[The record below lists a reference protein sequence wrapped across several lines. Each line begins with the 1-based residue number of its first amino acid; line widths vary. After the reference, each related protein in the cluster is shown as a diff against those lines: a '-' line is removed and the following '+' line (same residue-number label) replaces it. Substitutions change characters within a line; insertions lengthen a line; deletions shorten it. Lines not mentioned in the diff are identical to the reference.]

1 MKVKITASSDQVEAG
16 VDLVNATGQ
25 ALQRIIGRIGE
36 ISELVSGIA
45 TSAAQQSI
53 GLQQVNT
60 AVSEMDNVT
69 QRNAAM
75 VEEATAA
82 ARVLAQEA
90 EVLAAEVARFRVDGG
105 AGPVNEV
112 HRMQQRIAAA

>member
-1 MKVKITASSDQVEAG
+1 M
-16 VDLVNATGQ
+16 
-25 ALQRIIGRIGE
+25 QRIIGRIGE

-60 AVSEMDNVT
+60 AVSEMDSVT

-82 ARVLAQEA
+82 ARILAQEA
-90 EVLAAEVARFRVDGG
+90 EILAAEVARFRLERADSGN
-105 AGPVNEV
+105 AV
-112 HRMQQRIAAA
+112 HRMQQRLAAA